1 MLMTV
6 YNQIFKKAS
15 KTYYYSS
22 IFFPPE
28 IQTKISRLYSFVRV
42 ADDYVDSIPQNKNGF
57 LEFRSNYSG
66 LVEDSDYKPQFNF
79 SNNSD
84 FEIIKSFVS
93 LIYEESFDLKW
104 VESFLDSMQMDTE
117 KAFIYQ
123 TMEQTKKYIY
133 GSASVIGLFIAKI
146 LNLES
151 ESYKGAKLL
160 GDAFQYINFIRD
172 IAEDVSLSRC
182 YFPQTELEKFEL
194 LDLSESECRAKPEN
208 FKRFIEAQVYTYSK
222 WQLKAEDYFK
232 YIPKK
237 YRIAIATA
245 SDMYA
250 WTGLEISRNPFLV
263 FEKKVKPRKRRIF
276 LTALKNLLK

>member
-1 MLMTV
+1 MTV
-6 YNQIFKKAS
+6 YNQIFKKDS

>member
-1 MLMTV
+1 MWMTV
-6 YNQIFKKAS
+6 HNQIFKKAS

-28 IQTKISRLYSFVRV
+28 IQTKISRLYSFVRI
-42 ADDYVDSIPQNKNGF
+42 ADDYVDSVPQNKNGF
-57 LEFRSNYSG
+57 LEFRSNYNRLLENPSY
-66 LVEDSDYKPQFNF
+66 EAQFIY
-79 SNNSD
+79 SNNLDS
-84 FEIIKSFVS
+84 EIIQSFIS
-93 LIYEESFDLKW
+93 LIHEESFDLNW

-117 KAFIYQ
+117 EAFVYQ

-133 GSASVIGLFIAKI
+133 GSASVIGLFVSKI

-151 ESYKGAKLL
+151 ESYRGAELL

-172 IAEDVSLSRC
+172 IAEDVSVGRC

-194 LDLSESECRAKPEN
+194 LNLNEGECRAKPEN

-232 YIPKK
+232 FIPKK

>member
-1 MLMTV
+1 MWMTV